1 MHELWEY
8 GELTVAQLT
17 RQLADKTGWGRHTV
31 ISFLKRL
38 EAKSAV
44 AFLKKG
50 PARVYFSTIAREDAA
65 VEETREL
72 IDKAFSGS
80 FSLMLSTILK
90 EKALT
95 DEEQKEI
102 QHIIRAIDETTQKSD
117 EDEA

>member
-1 MHELWEY
+1 MHELWEH

-50 PARVYFSTIAREDAA
+50 PARVYFSKIAREDAA

-102 QHIIRAIDETTQKSD
+102 QQIIRQMDETSQKAG